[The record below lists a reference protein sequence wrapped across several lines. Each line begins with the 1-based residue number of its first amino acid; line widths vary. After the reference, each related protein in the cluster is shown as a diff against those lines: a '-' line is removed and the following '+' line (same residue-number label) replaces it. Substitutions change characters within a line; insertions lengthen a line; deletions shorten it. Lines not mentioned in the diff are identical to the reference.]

1 MTFRRVPCLSPEAPA
16 GAPAPAAPAVP
27 PMTPE
32 RRADSYIDRLLQRYQ
47 THEAALR
54 ALSVELF
61 ASQDQHTADERTI
74 ADLRA
79 QVPAAGSVV
88 LPKAEADSL
97 AQLKALGTV
106 DEIVAGMKERGE
118 LKAAAQKAT
127 ADQAHRAT
135 AKAAGLDEDAF
146 AAHALRESLETEMR
160 DAQVVEAGKTVTKK
174 VPFVRKAGDPKA
186 PFVAA
191 SEYVTALP
199 AHEQRALKPTAA
211 PVAPTPTPWP
221 SGQQP
226 TPPSAP
232 VDRVGAE
239 LQKINDRAKNAPNPL
254 FPARAPAGATA

>member
-1 MTFRRVPCLSPEAPA
+1 MTFRRVPCLSPDAPA

-27 PMTPE
+27 PISVPALT
-32 RRADSYIDRLLQRYQ
+32 AQLIAQHGSVDN
-47 THEAALR
+47 ALR
-54 ALSVELF
+54 HLVLESVT
-61 ASQDQHTADERTI
+61 TADTVRAHERTI

-79 QVPAAGSVV
+79 KVPADGAVV
-88 LPKAEADSL
+88 LPKAEAESL
-97 AQLKALGTV
+97 VKLKALGTV

-118 LKAAAQKAT
+118 LKAAAEKAL
-127 ADQAHRAT
+127 ADQAHRST

-191 SEYVTALP
+191 SEYVTKLP
-199 AHEQRALKPTAA
+199 AHEQRALKPTVTPTA
-211 PVAPTPTPWP
+211 PAPTPWP

-226 TPPSAP
+226 TPDAP
-232 VDRVGAE
+232 VNPVDAYIAR
-239 LQKINDRAKNAPNPL
+239 RNAPRPPRQ
-254 FPARAPAGATA
+254 PAAAS